1 MEHRPLSKVG
11 KLGGKNSLDVLW
23 LSGDEEAE
31 LAREANLDCVRRL
44 GGSDAEKSVE
54 SLEELVPELITSNP
68 QENRNGF
75 ALISYL
81 LSNAGR
87 GTLSLLP
94 VKGLEAMTG
103 ALIPPDLLRR
113 YSILTLKNTRSRR

>member
-68 QENRNGF
+68 QENRNGCKGVGSNDWSSYTTRF
-75 ALISYL
+75 AEEIFHP
-81 LSNAGR
+81 N
-87 GTLSLLP
+87 
-94 VKGLEAMTG
+94 LEEHQE
-103 ALIPPDLLRR
+103 
-113 YSILTLKNTRSRR
+113 